1 MSSQFSSPP
10 GAAME
15 LETPPLSLSSLP
27 HDLIHLVLDSK
38 LALSD
43 IASVACCSTY
53 LRFVSNEFLRAKK
66 RLVGEVE
73 LRESSS
79 PLYWAAQRC
88 PQLSAI
94 DLGAA
99 ATDGARSAQLR
110 PALIARLDSRSTRSP
125 PPGARARTVRSR
137 PSLR

>member
-1 MSSQFSSPP
+1 MSSLFCSPP

-53 LRFVSNEFLRAKK
+53 LRHTTNEFLGTKK
-66 RLVGEVE
+66 RITGEDK
-73 LRESSS
+73 LSSS
-79 PLYWAAQRC
+79 RLYWAAQCC

-94 DLGAA
+94 DLGAS
-99 ATDGARSAQLR
+99 ATDGVRSTQLR
-110 PALIARLDSRSTRSP
+110 RKPALTHAQRAAHLQALALALCA
-125 PPGARARTVRSR
+125 PG
-137 PSLR
+137 